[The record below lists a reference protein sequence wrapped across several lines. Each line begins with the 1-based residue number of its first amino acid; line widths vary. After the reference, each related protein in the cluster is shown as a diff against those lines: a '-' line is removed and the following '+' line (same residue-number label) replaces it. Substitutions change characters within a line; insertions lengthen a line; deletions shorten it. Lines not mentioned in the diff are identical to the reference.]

1 MFNARFS
8 KSLLSIALISTLIS
22 LPTFA
27 AETAAKHHKHNVVN
41 RESTKTKTDN
51 GFVHTLNKTD
61 DKGATASRRTE
72 VARDK
77 DAGTRTRT
85 TSGTTFEGKTYNGEN
100 VSHKTENGYASQGHF
115 TNSDGKV
122 VDRSVD
128 ATIDKEANIVTKQI
142 SVTPEGGETQT
153 TTRVRPL
160 KRNGQ

>member
-1 MFNARFS
+1 MFNTNLS
-8 KSLLSIALISTLIS
+8 KTLLSIS
-22 LPTFA
+22 LVASLFSIPAYA
-27 AETAAKHHKHNVVN
+27 AEPAAKHHKHNVVN

-51 GFVHTLNKTD
+51 GFVHTLNKTND
-61 DKGATASRRTE
+61 QGATASRRTE

-85 TSGTTFEGKTYNGEN
+85 TSGSTFEGKTYNGEN
-100 VSHKTENGYASQGHF
+100 VSRKTDTGYTSQGHF
-115 TNSDGKV
+115 TNSEGKV

-128 ATIDKEANIVTKQI
+128 ATINKDANTVTKQI

-160 KRNGQ
+160 KKHE